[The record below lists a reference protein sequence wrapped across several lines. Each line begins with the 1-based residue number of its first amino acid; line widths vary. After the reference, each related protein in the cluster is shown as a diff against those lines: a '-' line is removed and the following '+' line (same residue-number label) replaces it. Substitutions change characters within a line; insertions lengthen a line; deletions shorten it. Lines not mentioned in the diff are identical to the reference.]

1 MTGTTS
7 RSEERSV
14 ANTVEVRGPTLVSA
28 RLNKEKKEMIARSN
42 HLRVL
47 AFALAA
53 IVAVCLLALVAA
65 EKPAEATFPAVTG
78 NNPVLPSQRVELV
91 NPILGKSPPEIYVMS
106 AHSTERTNPINKFGK
121 DSHAVVV
128 ARWHKDSLHLRK
140 LAQQ

>member
-53 IVAVCLLALVAA
+53 IVALCLLALVAA
-65 EKPAEATFPAVTG
+65 D
-78 NNPVLPSQRVELV
+78 L
-91 NPILGKSPPEIYVMS
+91 
-106 AHSTERTNPINKFGK
+106 
-121 DSHAVVV
+121 
-128 ARWHKDSLHLRK
+128 
-140 LAQQ
+140 